1 MSSDRPVY
9 ESIRSRRAVRDFTDE
24 PVSRG
29 ALERILRA
37 ARWAPSAG
45 NRRLHKFVALE
56 DAKAIARIKAI
67 SPGMFGEPPV
77 LIVMCTDAEQLARE
91 NVKDHDTSTM
101 VDVGTSAM
109 CMMLAAHELGL
120 GTCPTT
126 SFSAGGIRGA
136 LNLPDHLTPDFML
149 QVGHAK
155 PQPLGGGGGGTKLT
169 IDEITHWGAYP
180 SE

>member
-1 MSSDRPVY
+1 
-9 ESIRSRRAVRDFTDE
+9 
-24 PVSRG
+24 
-29 ALERILRA
+29 
-37 ARWAPSAG
+37 
-45 NRRLHKFVALE
+45 
-56 DAKAIARIKAI
+56 
-67 SPGMFGEPPV
+67 
-77 LIVMCTDAEQLARE
+77 MCTDAEQLARE